1 MKLCLYTVNATRL
14 DVTVVQYSGEPIS
27 RGTEKEPIA
36 WQEDPHLAAQLY
48 TCVIEKGQAK
58 YQDDRQTFVALYS
71 PTRCLPNNIVF
82 RARYRVSLTA
92 APYWV

>member
-1 MKLCLYTVNATRL
+1 MKLDLYAVNATRL
-14 DVTVVQYSGEPIS
+14 NVTVLQYSGEPTHPGESIT
-27 RGTEKEPIA
+27 R
-36 WQEDPHLAAQLY
+36 PHLAAQLY

-58 YQDDRQTFVALYS
+58 YQNDRQTFVALYS